1 MINKMPTKTPD
12 YWQKACKELSKKDP
26 ILKEL
31 ICKNKNIVLSSKR
44 KPFTTLVKAILGQQV
59 SVASADAIYTRLI
72 NLLGKNSL
80 KPKNILTLTED
91 QIKSAGISRQKT
103 QYLINIAKHFKK
115 NKITNLYF
123 DKKSQKEIRHELISI
138 KGIGNWTMEMFEI
151 FYLMAP
157 DVYPLGDIGLVRAL
171 EHFYKLETKEE
182 MEQFSNQWKPHRT
195 VVTWYLWCWKDPQI
209 VEY

>member
-80 KPKNILTLTED
+80 
-91 QIKSAGISRQKT
+91 
-103 QYLINIAKHFKK
+103 
-115 NKITNLYF
+115 
-123 DKKSQKEIRHELISI
+123 
-138 KGIGNWTMEMFEI
+138 
-151 FYLMAP
+151 
-157 DVYPLGDIGLVRAL
+157 
-171 EHFYKLETKEE
+171 
-182 MEQFSNQWKPHRT
+182 
-195 VVTWYLWCWKDPQI
+195 
-209 VEY
+209 